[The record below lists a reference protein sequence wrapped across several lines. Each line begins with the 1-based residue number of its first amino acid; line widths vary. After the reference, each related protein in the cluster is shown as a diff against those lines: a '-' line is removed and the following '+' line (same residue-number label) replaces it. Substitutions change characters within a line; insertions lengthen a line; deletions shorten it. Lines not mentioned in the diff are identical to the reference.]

1 MNTGISTAA
10 QLQTACIVLARGG
23 SKGVVGKN
31 LRRIDGVSLIAR
43 SVRAGVAAPSVGN
56 VYVSTDDP
64 LIALEAREHGAHVIE
79 RPAEL
84 AGDSASSET
93 GWLHALTTLC
103 RDMPGL
109 KRLVFLQCTS
119 PFTTGDDIEAC
130 LAAMQDQGADCA
142 LSVIEDH
149 SFLWHRDAQGFG
161 IGTNHAHNQPR
172 QRRQDLAPSFRE
184 SGAIYCVD
192 AAAFARTGHRF
203 CGKVA
208 LCQLSHPPVEI
219 DSEDDLALCNAI
231 ARQRG
236 GAPIG
241 VGRLRRVRAIVM
253 DFDGVHTDNLVTMD
267 ENGVESVRVSR
278 GDGLGL
284 SMLREAGAWRMLIL
298 SKERN
303 PVVTRRAAKLKLPVM
318 QAVDDKPGALRTW
331 LADHGLEQSALLYV
345 GNDVND
351 KAAMLAA
358 GLSACPSDSHPDILA
373 IADWVLPQPGGAGAL
388 RAIADALLAAG
399 LAR

>member
-1 MNTGISTAA
+1 MKTGISSAA
-10 QLQTACIVLARGG
+10 QLETACIVLARGG
-23 SKGVVGKN
+23 SKGVTGKN
-31 LRRIDGVSLIAR
+31 LRRIDGMSLIAR
-43 SVRAGVAAPSVGN
+43 SVRAAVAAPSVGN

-64 LIALEAREHGAHVIE
+64 AIGCEARAHGARVI
-79 RPAEL
+79 RRSADL
-84 AGDSASSET
+84 ADDSASSES
-93 GWLHALTTLC
+93 GWLHALATLR

-119 PFTTGDDIEAC
+119 PFTTGDDIETC
-130 LAAMQDQGADCA
+130 LAAMQSQGADCA

-161 IGTNHAHNQPR
+161 IGTNHAHDQPR

-192 AAAFARTGHRF
+192 AAAFEQRGHRF

-208 LCQLSHPPVEI
+208 LCPLKHPAVEI
-219 DSEDDLALCNAI
+219 DSEEDLALCGAI
-231 ARQRG
+231 ARQKG
-236 GAPIG
+236 GVPIAAS
-241 VGRLRRVRAIVM
+241 RLRQVRAIVM
-253 DFDGVHTDNLVTMD
+253 DFDGVHTDNLASMD

-284 SMLREAGAWRMLIL
+284 SMLREAGSWRMLIL

-303 PVVTRRAAKLKLPVM
+303 PVVTRRAAKLNLPVR
-318 QAVDDKPGALRTW
+318 QGVDDKPGALRGW
-331 LADHGLEQSALLYV
+331 LGDQGLEQSALLYV

-358 GLSACPSDSHPDILA
+358 GLSACPSDSHPEILA
-373 IADWVLPQPGGAGAL
+373 IADWVLPKPGGAGAL
-388 RAIADALLAAG
+388 RAMADALLAAE
-399 LAR
+399 AAP